1 MLLDYLCNK
10 HVNTLIWAVSAL
22 TLISALHG
30 LKYRIP
36 IEVKRVMF
44 SGEVMPV
51 KQLRQWQLALPEAE
65 FVNLY
70 GPSEIT
76 CNCTYYRVKRIFE
89 DDEILPLGKAFDG
102 RKVFLM
108 DDEGKEIS
116 TAEKTVK
123 SVCQVSRSQ
132 KNIII
137 IRRKQEKNSGGWKLQ
152 TAWCG
157 TIVQEIWDITV
168 RQVSCIFPGEKISK

>member
-1 MLLDYLCNK
+1 M
-10 HVNTLIWAVSAL
+10 
-22 TLISALHG
+22 
-30 LKYRIP
+30 
-36 IEVKRVMF
+36 
-44 SGEVMPV
+44 
-51 KQLRQWQLALPEAE
+51 
-65 FVNLY
+65 NLY

-108 DDEGKEIS
+108 DDEGKRFQRQK
-116 TAEKTVK
+116 KTVK
-123 SVCQVSRSQ
+123 SMCQVSRSQ

-137 IRRKQEKNSGGWKLQ
+137 IRRKQRKNSGGWKLQ

-168 RQVSCIFPGEKISK
+168 RQVELYFSGRKISK

>member
-1 MLLDYLCNK
+1 MMRFC
-10 HVNTLIWAVSAL
+10 
-22 TLISALHG
+22 
-30 LKYRIP
+30 R
-36 IEVKRVMF
+36 
-44 SGEVMPV
+44 
-51 KQLRQWQLALPEAE
+51 
-65 FVNLY
+65 
-70 GPSEIT
+70 
-76 CNCTYYRVKRIFE
+76 
-89 DDEILPLGKAFDG
+89 LGKPLTEE
-102 RKVFLM
+102 KYFLWM
-108 DDEGKEIS
+108 MKEKRFQRQKK
-116 TAEKTVK
+116 AVK